1 MDDVEPTSNTAR
13 AFTLKLLEGF
23 EKQDVA
29 SVLGHARAARYQK
42 MLERSHLPARSL
54 EFLPAVNASSTCV
67 LGRQSGRLFREI
79 ARNYVSK
86 PSKNLGSDDSTSNS
100 SSEESEEA
108 DSDVDDDNSALDS
121 SSAESGDP
129 DDESGGSSNGDLSE
143 DPSINLESSD
153 DESDEESAEGTSTED
168 SASEVGALESMVTQT
183 DFPFNKLEHIL
194 EEEVS
199 KAEESSRLPR
209 EQVSLMFC
217 RDKARFK
224 PVDFDAV
231 EGIPRE
237 LRGQQFET
245 PPKPIPGF
253 AQTGHPRLKSRGG
266 EPFFNYC
273 GRWENGKL
281 AGDGHYFFAGGT
293 RYRGQWADDLPHGI
307 GQAEYPDGARY
318 EGKWERGQKHGFGVS
333 ISPDGARFEGSYEH
347 GERCGEGTLVLPSGT
362 VYTGNFVSGRFH
374 GRGEMRSPQGWSY
387 TGFWVRGMICGSG
400 KLTSPEGK
408 ELNRAWRPARSF
420 RDVVRSIVREQEE
433 ASIREIQAKRRLR
446 QALDDSNLRQHVQ
459 RLRQKRKEQILADIM
474 AEKEE
479 LSALRRQL
487 REERLKAKQA
497 LLFGDGADGD
507 EDQDEPDWGD
517 PQTVAAADADT
528 AMGWEN
534 QAGQAQQPDEMRPE
548 T

>member
-1 MDDVEPTSNTAR
+1 
-13 AFTLKLLEGF
+13 
-23 EKQDVA
+23 
-29 SVLGHARAARYQK
+29 
-42 MLERSHLPARSL
+42 
-54 EFLPAVNASSTCV
+54 
-67 LGRQSGRLFREI
+67 
-79 ARNYVSK
+79 
-86 PSKNLGSDDSTSNS
+86 
-100 SSEESEEA
+100 
-108 DSDVDDDNSALDS
+108 
-121 SSAESGDP
+121 
-129 DDESGGSSNGDLSE
+129 
-143 DPSINLESSD
+143 
-153 DESDEESAEGTSTED
+153 
-168 SASEVGALESMVTQT
+168 
-183 DFPFNKLEHIL
+183 
-194 EEEVS
+194 
-199 KAEESSRLPR
+199 
-209 EQVSLMFC
+209 
-217 RDKARFK
+217 
-224 PVDFDAV
+224 
-231 EGIPRE
+231 
-237 LRGQQFET
+237 
-245 PPKPIPGF
+245 
-253 AQTGHPRLKSRGG
+253 LKSRGG

-487 REERLKAKQA
+487 REERLKAKEA
-497 LLFGDGADGD
+497 LLFGDGVDGD

-517 PQTVAAADADT
+517 PQAVAAADADT

-534 QAGQAQQPDEMRPE
+534 QAGQAEQPDEMRPE